1 MLHLKNEEK
10 INKDKSCTALLTDLA
25 KASDCFELNFL
36 IVKFEAHGFSYET
49 LTFMYNYLTD
59 RKHRTNVNDFFRDFI
74 DLLLGVP
81 QESILGPLLFNIYIC
96 DLFFFVEKD
105 YGTSYADDATPC

>member
-1 MLHLKNEEK
+1 MKKKSIKTNRALRYSMIWLK
-10 INKDKSCTALLTDLA
+10 LF
-25 KASDCFELNFL
+25 DCFELNFL

-105 YGTSYADDATPC
+105 YGTMLMTQLHVKR